1 MNSGFLL
8 GKSWPIGIQSSI
20 NANFITNGFKI
31 LLCIINLLMNVGP
44 VFEIAYGECGGPFIG
59 RPLPTVNAALWGR
72 RDADL
77 ASSDVV
83 PSLTTCPIFHHHPG
97 LSSVRSEEKCSLTH
111 TSPNDNDERS
121 IEVLPM
127 RSECHR
133 PKRDNGG

>member
-1 MNSGFLL
+1 
-8 GKSWPIGIQSSI
+8 
-20 NANFITNGFKI
+20 
-31 LLCIINLLMNVGP
+31 MNVGP

-111 TSPNDNDERS
+111 TSKRQRRTKYRGTTDEIRM
-121 IEVLPM
+121 P
-127 RSECHR
+127 
-133 PKRDNGG
+133 PTQKG